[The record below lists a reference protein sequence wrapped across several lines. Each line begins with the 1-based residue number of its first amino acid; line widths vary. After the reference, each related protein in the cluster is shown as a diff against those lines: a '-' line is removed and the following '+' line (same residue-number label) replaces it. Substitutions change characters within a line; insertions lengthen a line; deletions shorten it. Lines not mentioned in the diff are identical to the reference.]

1 MGWTSQELWLLRM
14 LGGRDHLYPIELAWP
29 EQSSNATFTYDSSDS
44 LNLGRDLWALVQ
56 LQFIHIAAGIYSA
69 ETDAGTPSNC
79 CPLRAGLKNQ
89 GFSSRLSFHSNA
101 SWCWLVFP
109 PRLAWSSHR
118 CIFPNQQ
125 NRKAHGC
132 RGSLAWKTK
141 PCSAIKSEWPG
152 FIPSDTQPAK
162 RLQNEQYMES
172 AAHIE
177 TPSITTQHFLQR
189 DKTCLCMR
197 AGTRSTKSFKIMYA
211 IQKTPF
217 FPKFYLYKQEP
228 HHTSK
233 YSHTYRRQHS
243 TIT

>member
-1 MGWTSQELWLLRM
+1 MVWTSQELWLLRM
-14 LGGRDHLYPIELAWP
+14 LGGRDHLYPIDLAWP
-29 EQSSNATFTYDSSDS
+29 KQSSNATFTYDSSDS
-44 LNLGRDLWALVQ
+44 LNLGRDLRALVQ

-101 SWCWLVFP
+101 SWCWLVSP
-109 PRLAWSSHR
+109 QDWPAAVTDASS
-118 CIFPNQQ
+118 PTSKTGKLTAAEEALLGNLNPVQQSNQ
-125 NRKAHGC
+125 
-132 RGSLAWKTK
+132 
-141 PCSAIKSEWPG
+141 WPG

-162 RLQNEQYMES
+162 RLQNEQYTES